1 MNSKKRGKLFAVL
14 MVCFIAYGFGSSVSL
29 LTSDTISLE
38 VPSVL
43 AADQQQISTIGDPN
57 FEPVWLKQQ
66 LIKNITNNTNTT
78 IHNNTNTNNSTLKRI
93 NNSN

>member
-43 AADQQQISTIGDPN
+43 AVDQQQISTIGDPN

>member
-66 LIKNITNNTNTT
+66 LIKNITNNTNIT
-78 IHNNTNTNNSTLKRI
+78 IHNNTNTNNSTPKRI

>member
-1 MNSKKRGKLFAVL
+1 
-14 MVCFIAYGFGSSVSL
+14 MVCFIAYGLGSSVSL
-29 LTSDTISLE
+29 LISDSISLE

-66 LIKNITNNTNTT
+66 VIKNITNDTNTT
-78 IHNNTNTNNSTLKRI
+78 VPNKTHTNNTTFKKINS
-93 NNSN
+93 SN

>member
-1 MNSKKRGKLFAVL
+1 RGKLFAVL

>member
-14 MVCFIAYGFGSSVSL
+14 MVCFIAYGIGSSASL
-29 LTSDTISLE
+29 LISDTISLE

-43 AADQQQISTIGDPN
+43 AAEQQQISTIGNPN

-66 LIKNITNNTNTT
+66 IIKNITNDTNTT
-78 IHNNTNTNNSTLKRI
+78 IPNNTSNNNTTFRSINS
-93 NNSN
+93 SD